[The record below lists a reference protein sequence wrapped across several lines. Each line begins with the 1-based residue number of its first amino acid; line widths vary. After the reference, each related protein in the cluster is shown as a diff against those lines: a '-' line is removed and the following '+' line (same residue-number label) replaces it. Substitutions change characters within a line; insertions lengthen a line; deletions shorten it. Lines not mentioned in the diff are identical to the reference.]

1 MTRRALSTIFSLI
14 LALAVCAGAQNG
26 TLTDQQQTQQPQQQ
40 APSQTVTKQPAQTNT
55 EHPVGTR
62 TKHEVAE
69 KSPKQAATQGQP
81 WKNIPIPPLPA
92 FKPQHP
98 KRIQLPNGMVLFLQV
113 DHELPLIDLT
123 LRIRGGSRLEPA
135 EKVGLVSLYGSVWR
149 TGGTKDKTGDQLDDF
164 LEARAAKVETG
175 GGVDSTSI
183 GLNCLKQ
190 DFDDVFA
197 ILTDLLK
204 NPAFRSD
211 KLELAKRRMDTVISR
226 RNDDIGSIAGREAA
240 VIAYGRNNPYARYP
254 EYSTIA
260 AVTQQDLISWHDKY
274 VHPNNIILG
283 VDGDF
288 DPAQMEQKLRQAFAD
303 WPKGPAAQPPQLTFN
318 PPKPGY
324 YFVPKSD
331 VNQSDIEM
339 VGLGIERKN
348 PDYFALTVMNEVLG
362 GGFSSR
368 LFKNVRETKGLAYS
382 VGGGVGSAFDHPGIV
397 GFSMGTKT
405 ATTAESVQALY
416 KEIDDMSTLPV
427 TADELKSA
435 KDAILNTFVFRFDS
449 PDKVLAEQMAY
460 EFYGYPSDFLEQY
473 HDHVQ
478 KITADDVHRVAQKYL
493 HRNQLAVLVVGQ
505 PEVKDQVAK
514 LGPVTTLDITIP
526 PPNGQPA
533 AGAEAEEEKP
543 GASSGQPAAPATTSS
558 NPEGKAL
565 IAKVVQAMGGE
576 AKLQTIKAVREKGT
590 MQLNTPAGPQDVE
603 SEKLVV
609 FPDRLASTMQTPQGE
624 IHIVVTPQSAFMHA
638 PAMNA
643 VRDLPS
649 SVRDDSLNQ
658 IKRDEIY
665 VAQHANDSK
674 FMFNADGKE
683 KIGDIEATVLHVNA
697 DGAEATWWVD
707 PSGHVVRERYTTVE
721 RTGPVERTVD
731 RSDFRSTDGVTLAM
745 KRVASDRQK
754 QTASTEV
761 KEIEFN
767 PTVPPNTFDKP
778 VGAKEP
784 GGSDD
789 E

>member
-1 MTRRALSTIFSLI
+1 MTRRALSTIFALT
-14 LALAVCAGAQNG
+14 LALAVFAGAQ
-26 TLTDQQQTQQPQQQ
+26 DQQQQSQQPQQQ
-40 APSQTVTKQPAQTNT
+40 PASRTVTKQPAQTNT

-62 TKHEVAE
+62 TKREVAQ
-69 KSPKQAATQGQP
+69 KGPQQAATQGQP
-81 WKNIPIPPLPA
+81 WKKIAIPPLPA
-92 FKPQHP
+92 FHPKHP
-98 KRIQLPNGMVLFLQV
+98 KRIQLPNGMVLFLQE

-123 LRIRGGSRLEPA
+123 LRIRGGSRLESA
-135 EKVGLVSLYGSVWR
+135 GKVGLVSLYGSVWR

-197 ILTDLLK
+197 ILMDLLK
-204 NPAFRSD
+204 NPAFRED
-211 KLELAKRRMDTVISR
+211 KLDLAKRRMDTVISR
-226 RNDDIGSIAGREAA
+226 RNDDISSIAGREAA
-240 VIAYGRNNPYARYP
+240 VIAYGRDNPYARYP
-254 EYSTIA
+254 EYSTVA
-260 AVTQQDLISWHDKY
+260 AVTQQDLMSWHENY

-288 DPAQMEQKLRQAFAD
+288 DATQMEQKLRQAFAD
-303 WPKGPAAQPPQLTFN
+303 WPKGPPVEPPQMTFH

-368 LFKNVRETKGLAYS
+368 LFKNVREAKGLAYA
-382 VGGGVGSAFDHPGIV
+382 VGGGVGSAFDHPGIM
-397 GFSMGTKT
+397 GFSIGTKT
-405 ATTAESVQALY
+405 STTAESVEALY
-416 KEIDDMSTLPV
+416 KEIDDMSSLPV

-473 HDHVQ
+473 RAKVE
-478 KITADDVHRVAQKYL
+478 KITGDDVHRVAQKYL
-493 HRNQLAVLVVGQ
+493 HKNELAVLVVGQ

-514 LGPVTTLDITIP
+514 LGPVTTLDISIP
-526 PPNGQPA
+526 PSNGQPA
-533 AGAEAEEEKP
+533 AGAQAANENKAE
-543 GASSGQPAAPATTSS
+543 PAAAKPTSS
-558 NPEGKAL
+558 NAEGKAL
-565 IAKVVQAMGGE
+565 IAKVAQAMGGA
-576 AKLQTIKAVREKGT
+576 AKLQTIKALREKGT

-609 FPDRLASTMQTPQGE
+609 FPDRLMSTMQTPQGE
-624 IHIVVTPQSAFMHA
+624 IHVVVTPQNAFMHA

-643 VRDLPS
+643 VRDLPG
-649 SVRDDSLNQ
+649 SVRDDTLNE

-665 VAQHANDSK
+665 VAQHANDPR
-674 FMFNADGKE
+674 FIFNADGTE
-683 KIGDIEATVLHVNA
+683 EIGDVEATVLHINA

-721 RTGPVERTVD
+721 MTGPVERTVD
-731 RSDFRSTDGVTLAM
+731 RSDFRATNGITLAM
-745 KRVASDRQK
+745 KRVALDNQK
-754 QTASTEV
+754 PTASTQV

-767 PTVPPNTFDKP
+767 PTVAPNAFVKP
-778 VGAKEP
+778 AGAKEP